1 MTAAQ
6 DKPDPACDL
15 DPPSPSPPRP
25 PAEAPLGGPAGRGRR
40 RGAISLAG
48 AAAGLVGLHA
58 LDVPWWGLVLA
69 FLAAAVAYQP
79 LGRHFA
85 KADHLHW
92 IRSRAQEWERE
103 RAGGPRGR

>member
-15 DPPSPSPPRP
+15 DAPFPFEYRP
-25 PAEAPLGGPAGRGRR
+25 PGEDALRWHAVRALR
-40 RGAISLAG
+40 RGAIFLTA